1 MSNNYA
7 LWFSRIELVVIPSY
21 IELTWWKPIQ
31 IYQQLHHFSTA
42 SVWHRSSNLCCIFL
56 IEFFTV
62 IKLKLNW
69 LIISSLLNS
78 NFLFFWQIYRPITP
92 VSVKWNS
99 QTFFWSFFDW
109 VNFYMNFPSYQSF
122 LKTFILVIWTGGNY
136 LVVFDNYITASDVR
150 HESNPFSCYIFL

>member
-1 MSNNYA
+1 MI
-7 LWFSRIELVVIPSY
+7 R
-21 IELTWWKPIQ
+21 
-31 IYQQLHHFSTA
+31 
-42 SVWHRSSNLCCIFL
+42 
-56 IEFFTV
+56 
-62 IKLKLNW
+62 LKLNW

-78 NFLFFWQIYRPITP
+78 NFLFFWQIYRPITS

-150 HESNPFSCYIFL
+150 HESNPFSYYIISVISHRMLLKLVIVSPSKLWVYETKKKLPETIFSTSSWGLF